1 MQIYFFFNYLVTIPI
16 IRLPFTAHTKPRK
29 TLSIQHKTTDFP
41 DFIAYKQR
49 NAYICS
55 IKEPVM
61 EILTRQHY
69 ADMVDSWIGKGN
81 IIALVGSRRVGKSYI
96 LKDFIQRHSKDEDIN
111 IIYVDK
117 EKRDFRNIKTNEDLD
132 AWIEE
137 RFIPGRHNCILIDEV
152 QQIDG
157 FEKSVCSW
165 YTEDRTDVLITGSN
179 SDLLSGEL
187 ATLLSG
193 RHVEI
198 RVHPLTYMEFLQF
211 HNLKNSDDSLMTY
224 LNYGGLPGL
233 KAIGLGNEDQVWAYL
248 ASVFNTIMLKDI
260 IERYDIRNIPFLN
273 NLIAFYAD
281 TTGKLTSANSIS
293 KYMKSQDEK
302 VSSNLIL
309 LYRMFY
315 SEAFLIDV
323 VSRYDI
329 HGKRIFESNEKIY
342 WDDIGLRNLKAE
354 GNMDSYIEKV
364 IENAVYK
371 QLCFLGYEV
380 KVGVLNAGEV
390 DFVCTKAG
398 TTVYIQ
404 ASYIVTDDSTRRREF
419 GPLEKIRD
427 NHPKYVI
434 SATPLLNRRNEDG
447 IIHLSLR
454 KFLTEGL

>member
-1 MQIYFFFNYLVTIPI
+1 
-16 IRLPFTAHTKPRK
+16 
-29 TLSIQHKTTDFP
+29 
-41 DFIAYKQR
+41 
-49 NAYICS
+49 
-55 IKEPVM
+55 M

-69 ADMVDSWIGKGN
+69 ADIVDSWIGKGN

-96 LKDFIQRHSKDEDIN
+96 LKDFIQRHSRDENSN

-117 EKRDFRNIKTNEDLD
+117 EKKNFKSIKNKDDLD
-132 AWIEE
+132 TWIEE
-137 RFIPGRHNCILIDEV
+137 RFVPGKHNYILIDEV
-152 QQIDG
+152 QEIES
-157 FEKSVCSW
+157 FEDSVCSW
-165 YTEDRTDVLITGSN
+165 YSEDDTDVLITGSN

-187 ATLLSG
+187 ATRLSG

-211 HNLKNSDDSLMTY
+211 HNLPDSDESLMTY

-233 KAIGLGNEDQVWAYL
+233 RTVGLDNEEQVWAYL

-293 KYMKSQDEK
+293 KYMKSQNEK

-309 LYRMFY
+309 LYRSFY

-329 HGKRIFESNEKIY
+329 HGKKIFESNEKIY
-342 WDDIGLRNLKAE
+342 WDDIGLRNLNAS
-354 GNMDSYIEKV
+354 GGMDSYIEKV

-371 QLCFLGYEV
+371 QLSYLGFDI

-390 DFVCTKAG
+390 DFVCTKSG
-398 TTVYIQ
+398 QTIYVQ
-404 ASYIVTDDSTRRREF
+404 ASYIIAEDTTREREF

-427 NHPKYVI
+427 NYPKYVI
-434 SATPLLNRRNEDG
+434 SATPYLTQRNENG

>member
-1 MQIYFFFNYLVTIPI
+1 
-16 IRLPFTAHTKPRK
+16 
-29 TLSIQHKTTDFP
+29 
-41 DFIAYKQR
+41 
-49 NAYICS
+49 
-55 IKEPVM
+55 M

-69 ADMVDSWIGKGN
+69 ADIVDSWIGKGN

-96 LKDFIQRHSKDEDIN
+96 LKDFIQRHSRDENSN

-117 EKRDFRNIKTNEDLD
+117 EKKNFKSIKNKDDLD
-132 AWIEE
+132 TWIEE
-137 RFIPGRHNCILIDEV
+137 RFVPGKHNYILIDEV
-152 QQIDG
+152 QEIES
-157 FEKSVCSW
+157 FEDSVCSW
-165 YTEDRTDVLITGSN
+165 YSEDDTDVLITGSN

-187 ATLLSG
+187 ATRLSG

-211 HNLKNSDDSLMTY
+211 HKLPDSDESLMTY

-233 KAIGLGNEDQVWAYL
+233 RTVGLDNEEQVWDYL

-293 KYMKSQDEK
+293 KYMKSQNKK

-309 LYRMFY
+309 LYRSFY

-329 HGKRIFESNEKIY
+329 HGKKIFESNEKIY
-342 WDDIGLRNLKAE
+342 WDDIGLRNLKAS
-354 GNMDSYIEKV
+354 GGMDSYIEKV

-371 QLCFLGYEV
+371 QLSYLGFDI

-390 DFVCTKAG
+390 DFVCTKSG
-398 TTVYIQ
+398 QTIYVQ
-404 ASYIVTDDSTRRREF
+404 ASYIIAEDTTREREF
-419 GPLEKIRD
+419 GHLEKIRD
-427 NHPKYVI
+427 NYPKYVI
-434 SATPLLNRRNEDG
+434 SATPYLTQRNENG

>member
-1 MQIYFFFNYLVTIPI
+1 
-16 IRLPFTAHTKPRK
+16 
-29 TLSIQHKTTDFP
+29 
-41 DFIAYKQR
+41 
-49 NAYICS
+49 
-55 IKEPVM
+55 M

-69 ADMVDSWIGKGN
+69 ADIVDSWIGKGN

-96 LKDFIQRHSKDEDIN
+96 LKDFIQRHSRDENSN

-117 EKRDFRNIKTNEDLD
+117 EKKNFKSIKNKDDLD
-132 AWIEE
+132 TWIEE
-137 RFIPGRHNCILIDEV
+137 RFVPGKHNYILIDEV
-152 QQIDG
+152 QEIES
-157 FEKSVCSW
+157 FEDSVCSW
-165 YTEDRTDVLITGSN
+165 YSEDDTDVLITGSN

-187 ATLLSG
+187 ATRLSG

-211 HNLKNSDDSLMTY
+211 HNLPDSDESLMTY

-233 KAIGLGNEDQVWAYL
+233 RTVGLDNEEQVWAYL

-293 KYMKSQDEK
+293 KYMKSQNVN

-309 LYRMFY
+309 LYRSFY

-329 HGKRIFESNEKIY
+329 HGKKIFESNEKIY
-342 WDDIGLRNLKAE
+342 WDDIGLRNLKAS
-354 GNMDSYIEKV
+354 GGMDSYIEKV

-371 QLCFLGYEV
+371 QLSYLGFDI

-390 DFVCTKAG
+390 DFVCTKSG
-398 TTVYIQ
+398 QTIYVQ
-404 ASYIVTDDSTRRREF
+404 ASYIIAEDTTRKREF

-427 NHPKYVI
+427 NYPKYVI
-434 SATPLLNRRNEDG
+434 SATPYLTQRNENG

>member
-1 MQIYFFFNYLVTIPI
+1 M
-16 IRLPFTAHTKPRK
+16 
-29 TLSIQHKTTDFP
+29 D
-41 DFIAYKQR
+41 
-49 NAYICS
+49 
-55 IKEPVM
+55 
-61 EILTRQHY
+61 ILTRQHY
-69 ADMVDSWIGKGN
+69 ADIVDSWIGKGN

-96 LKDFIQRHSKDEDIN
+96 LKDFIQRHSRDENSN

-117 EKRDFRNIKTNEDLD
+117 EKKNFKSIKNKDDLD
-132 AWIEE
+132 TWIEE
-137 RFIPGRHNCILIDEV
+137 RFVPGKHNYILIDEV
-152 QQIDG
+152 QEIDS
-157 FEKSVCSW
+157 FEDSVCSW
-165 YTEDRTDVLITGSN
+165 YSEDDTDVLITGSN

-187 ATLLSG
+187 ATRLSG

-211 HNLKNSDDSLMTY
+211 HNLPDSDESLMTY

-233 KAIGLGNEDQVWAYL
+233 RTVGLDNEEQVWDYL

-273 NLIAFYAD
+273 TLIDFYAD
-281 TTGKLTSANSIS
+281 TTGKLTSATSIS
-293 KYMKSQDEK
+293 KYMKSQNKK

-309 LYRMFY
+309 LYRSFY

-329 HGKRIFESNEKIY
+329 HGKKIFESNEKIY
-342 WDDIGLRNLKAE
+342 WDDIGLRNLKAS
-354 GNMDSYIEKV
+354 GGMDSYIEKV

-371 QLCFLGYEV
+371 QLSFLGYDI

-390 DFVCTKAG
+390 DFVCTKSG
-398 TTVYIQ
+398 QTIYVQ
-404 ASYIVTDDSTRRREF
+404 ASYIIAEDTTREREF

-427 NHPKYVI
+427 NYPKYVI
-434 SATPLLNRRNEDG
+434 SVTPYLTQRNENG

>member
-1 MQIYFFFNYLVTIPI
+1 
-16 IRLPFTAHTKPRK
+16 
-29 TLSIQHKTTDFP
+29 
-41 DFIAYKQR
+41 
-49 NAYICS
+49 
-55 IKEPVM
+55 M

-69 ADMVDSWIGKGN
+69 ADIVDSWIGKGN

-96 LKDFIQRHSKDEDIN
+96 LKDFIQRHSRDENSN

-117 EKRDFRNIKTNEDLD
+117 EKKNFKSIKNKDDLD
-132 AWIEE
+132 TWIEE
-137 RFIPGRHNCILIDEV
+137 RFVPGKHNYILIDEV
-152 QQIDG
+152 QEIES
-157 FEKSVCSW
+157 FEDSVCSW
-165 YTEDRTDVLITGSN
+165 YSEDDTDVLITGSN

-187 ATLLSG
+187 ATRLSG

-211 HNLKNSDDSLMTY
+211 HNLPDSDESLMTY

-233 KAIGLGNEDQVWAYL
+233 RTVGLDNEEQVWAYL

-273 NLIAFYAD
+273 NLITFYAD

-293 KYMKSQDEK
+293 KYMKSQNEK

-309 LYRMFY
+309 LYRSFY

-329 HGKRIFESNEKIY
+329 HGKKIFESNEKIY
-342 WDDIGLRNLKAE
+342 WDDIGLRNLKAS
-354 GNMDSYIEKV
+354 GGMDSYIEKV

-371 QLCFLGYEV
+371 QLSYLGFDI

-390 DFVCTKAG
+390 DFVCTKSG
-398 TTVYIQ
+398 QTIYVQ
-404 ASYIVTDDSTRRREF
+404 ASYIIAEDTTREREF

-427 NHPKYVI
+427 NYPKYVI
-434 SATPLLNRRNEDG
+434 SATPYLTQRNENG

>member
-1 MQIYFFFNYLVTIPI
+1 
-16 IRLPFTAHTKPRK
+16 
-29 TLSIQHKTTDFP
+29 
-41 DFIAYKQR
+41 
-49 NAYICS
+49 
-55 IKEPVM
+55 M

-69 ADMVDSWIGKGN
+69 ADIVDSWIGKGN

-96 LKDFIQRHSKDEDIN
+96 LKDFIQRHSRDENSN

-117 EKRDFRNIKTNEDLD
+117 EKKNFKSIKNKDDLD
-132 AWIEE
+132 TWIEE
-137 RFIPGRHNCILIDEV
+137 RFVPGKHNYILIDEV
-152 QQIDG
+152 QEIES
-157 FEKSVCSW
+157 FEDSVCSW
-165 YTEDRTDVLITGSN
+165 YSEDDTDVLITGSN

-187 ATLLSG
+187 ATRLSG

-211 HNLKNSDDSLMTY
+211 HNLPDSDESLMTY

-233 KAIGLGNEDQVWAYL
+233 RTVGLDNEEQIWAYL

-293 KYMKSQDEK
+293 KYMKSQNEK

-309 LYRMFY
+309 LYRSFY

-329 HGKRIFESNEKIY
+329 HGKKIFESNEKIY
-342 WDDIGLRNLKAE
+342 WDDIGLRNLKAS
-354 GNMDSYIEKV
+354 GGMDSYIEKV

-371 QLCFLGYEV
+371 QLSYLGFDI

-390 DFVCTKAG
+390 DFVCTKSEQ
-398 TTVYIQ
+398 TIYVQ
-404 ASYIVTDDSTRRREF
+404 ASYIIAEDTTRKREF

-427 NHPKYVI
+427 NYPKYVI
-434 SATPLLNRRNEDG
+434 SATPYLTQRNENG

>member
-1 MQIYFFFNYLVTIPI
+1 
-16 IRLPFTAHTKPRK
+16 
-29 TLSIQHKTTDFP
+29 
-41 DFIAYKQR
+41 
-49 NAYICS
+49 
-55 IKEPVM
+55 M

-69 ADMVDSWIGKGN
+69 ADIVDSWIGKGN

-96 LKDFIQRHSKDEDIN
+96 LKDFIQRHSRDENSN

-117 EKRDFRNIKTNEDLD
+117 EKKNFKSIKNKDDLD
-132 AWIEE
+132 TWIEE
-137 RFIPGRHNCILIDEV
+137 RFVPGKHNYILIDEV
-152 QQIDG
+152 QEIES
-157 FEKSVCSW
+157 FEDSVCSW
-165 YTEDRTDVLITGSN
+165 YSEDDTDVLITGSN

-187 ATLLSG
+187 ATRLSG

-211 HNLKNSDDSLMTY
+211 HNLPDSDESLMTY

-233 KAIGLGNEDQVWAYL
+233 RTVGLDNEEQVWSYL
-248 ASVFNTIMLKDI
+248 ASVFNTIMMKDI

-293 KYMKSQDEK
+293 KYMKSQNVN

-309 LYRMFY
+309 LYRSFY

-329 HGKRIFESNEKIY
+329 HGKKLFESNEKIY
-342 WDDIGLRNLKAE
+342 WDDIGLRNLKAS
-354 GNMDSYIEKV
+354 GGMDSYIEKV

-371 QLCFLGYEV
+371 QLSFLGYDI

-390 DFVCTKAG
+390 DFVCTKSG
-398 TTVYIQ
+398 QTIYVQ
-404 ASYIVTDDSTRRREF
+404 ASYIIAEDTTRKREF
-419 GPLEKIRD
+419 GPLAKIRD
-427 NHPKYVI
+427 NYPKYVI
-434 SATPLLNRRNEDG
+434 SATPYLTQRNENG

>member
-1 MQIYFFFNYLVTIPI
+1 M
-16 IRLPFTAHTKPRK
+16 
-29 TLSIQHKTTDFP
+29 D
-41 DFIAYKQR
+41 
-49 NAYICS
+49 
-55 IKEPVM
+55 
-61 EILTRQHY
+61 ILTRQHY
-69 ADMVDSWIGKGN
+69 ADIVDSWIGKGN

-96 LKDFIQRHSKDEDIN
+96 LKDFIQRHSRDENSN

-117 EKRDFRNIKTNEDLD
+117 EKKNFKSIKNKDDLD
-132 AWIEE
+132 TWIEE
-137 RFIPGRHNCILIDEV
+137 RFVPGKHNYILIDEV
-152 QQIDG
+152 QEIES
-157 FEKSVCSW
+157 FEDSVCSW
-165 YTEDRTDVLITGSN
+165 YSEDDTDVLITGSN

-187 ATLLSG
+187 ATRLSG

-211 HNLKNSDDSLMTY
+211 HNLPDSDESLMTY

-233 KAIGLGNEDQVWAYL
+233 RTVGLDNEEQVWAYL

-293 KYMKSQDEK
+293 KYMKSQNVN

-309 LYRMFY
+309 LYRSFY

-329 HGKRIFESNEKIY
+329 HGKKIFESNEKIY
-342 WDDIGLRNLKAE
+342 WDDIGLRNLKAS
-354 GNMDSYIEKV
+354 GGMDSYIEKV

-371 QLCFLGYEV
+371 QLSFLGYDI

-390 DFVCTKAG
+390 DFVCTKSG
-398 TTVYIQ
+398 QTIYVQ
-404 ASYIVTDDSTRRREF
+404 ASYIIAEDTTRKREF
-419 GPLEKIRD
+419 GPLAKIRD
-427 NHPKYVI
+427 NYPKYVI
-434 SATPLLNRRNEDG
+434 SATPYLTQRNENG

>member
-1 MQIYFFFNYLVTIPI
+1 
-16 IRLPFTAHTKPRK
+16 
-29 TLSIQHKTTDFP
+29 
-41 DFIAYKQR
+41 
-49 NAYICS
+49 
-55 IKEPVM
+55 M

-69 ADMVDSWIGKGN
+69 ADIVDSWIGKGN

-96 LKDFIQRHSKDEDIN
+96 LKDFIQRHSRDENSN

-117 EKRDFRNIKTNEDLD
+117 EKKNFKSIKNKDDLD
-132 AWIEE
+132 TWIEE
-137 RFIPGRHNCILIDEV
+137 RFVPGKHNYILIDEV
-152 QQIDG
+152 QEIES
-157 FEKSVCSW
+157 FEDSVCSW
-165 YTEDRTDVLITGSN
+165 YSEDDTDVLITGSN

-187 ATLLSG
+187 ATRLSG

-211 HNLKNSDDSLMTY
+211 HNLPDSDESLMTY

-233 KAIGLGNEDQVWAYL
+233 RTVGLDNEEQVWAYL

-293 KYMKSQDEK
+293 KYMKSQNEK

-309 LYRMFY
+309 LYRSFY

-329 HGKRIFESNEKIY
+329 HGKKIFESNEKIY
-342 WDDIGLRNLKAE
+342 WDDIGLRNLKAS
-354 GNMDSYIEKV
+354 GGMDSYIEKV

-371 QLCFLGYEV
+371 QLSYLGFDI

-390 DFVCTKAG
+390 DFVCTKSEQ
-398 TTVYIQ
+398 TIYVQ
-404 ASYIVTDDSTRRREF
+404 ASYIIAEDTTRKREF

-427 NHPKYVI
+427 NYPKYVI
-434 SATPLLNRRNEDG
+434 SATPYLTQRNENG

>member
-1 MQIYFFFNYLVTIPI
+1 
-16 IRLPFTAHTKPRK
+16 
-29 TLSIQHKTTDFP
+29 
-41 DFIAYKQR
+41 
-49 NAYICS
+49 
-55 IKEPVM
+55 M

-69 ADMVDSWIGKGN
+69 ADIVDSWIGKGN

-96 LKDFIQRHSKDEDIN
+96 LKDFIQRHSQDENSN

-117 EKRDFRNIKTNEDLD
+117 EKKNFKSIKTKDDLD
-132 AWIEE
+132 NWIEQ
-137 RFIPGRHNCILIDEV
+137 RFVPGKHNYILIDEV
-152 QQIDG
+152 QEIES
-157 FEKSVCSW
+157 FEDSVCSW
-165 YTEDRTDVLITGSN
+165 YSEDDTDVLITGSN

-187 ATLLSG
+187 ATRLSG

-211 HNLKNSDDSLMTY
+211 HSLQDTDESLMTY
-224 LNYGGLPGL
+224 MNYGGLPGL
-233 KAIGLGNEDQVWAYL
+233 RTVGLDNEEQVWAYL

-293 KYMKSQDEK
+293 KYMKSQNEK

-309 LYRMFY
+309 LYRSFY

-329 HGKRIFESNEKIY
+329 HGKKIFESNEKIY
-342 WDDIGLRNLKAE
+342 WDDLGLRNLKAS
-354 GNMDSYIEKV
+354 GGMDSYIEKV
-364 IENAVYK
+364 IENVVYK
-371 QLCFLGYEV
+371 QLSFLGYDI

-398 TTVYIQ
+398 QTIYVQ
-404 ASYIVTDDSTRRREF
+404 ASYIIAEDTTREREF

-427 NHPKYVI
+427 NYPKYVI
-434 SATPLLNRRNEDG
+434 SATPYLTKRNENG

>member
-1 MQIYFFFNYLVTIPI
+1 
-16 IRLPFTAHTKPRK
+16 
-29 TLSIQHKTTDFP
+29 
-41 DFIAYKQR
+41 
-49 NAYICS
+49 
-55 IKEPVM
+55 M

-69 ADMVDSWIGKGN
+69 ADIVDSWIGKGN

-96 LKDFIQRHSKDEDIN
+96 LKDFIQRHSRDENSN

-117 EKRDFRNIKTNEDLD
+117 EKKNFKSIKNKDDLD
-132 AWIEE
+132 TWIEE
-137 RFIPGRHNCILIDEV
+137 RFVPGKHNYILIDEV
-152 QQIDG
+152 QEIES
-157 FEKSVCSW
+157 FEDSVCSW
-165 YTEDRTDVLITGSN
+165 YSEDDTDVLITGSN

-187 ATLLSG
+187 ATRLSG

-211 HNLKNSDDSLMTY
+211 HNLPDSDESLMTY

-233 KAIGLGNEDQVWAYL
+233 RTVGLDNEEQVWAYL

-273 NLIAFYAD
+273 NLIDFYAD

-293 KYMKSQDEK
+293 KYMKSQNEN

-309 LYRMFY
+309 LYRSFY

-323 VSRYDI
+323 ISRYDI
-329 HGKRIFESNEKIY
+329 HGKKIFESNEKIY
-342 WDDIGLRNLKAE
+342 WDDIGLRNLKAS
-354 GNMDSYIEKV
+354 GGMDSYIEKV

-371 QLCFLGYEV
+371 QLSFLGYDI

-398 TTVYIQ
+398 QTVYVQ
-404 ASYIVTDDSTRRREF
+404 ASYIIAEETTREREF

-427 NHPKYVI
+427 NYPKYVI
-434 SATPLLNRRNEDG
+434 SATPYLTQRNENG

>member
-1 MQIYFFFNYLVTIPI
+1 
-16 IRLPFTAHTKPRK
+16 
-29 TLSIQHKTTDFP
+29 
-41 DFIAYKQR
+41 
-49 NAYICS
+49 
-55 IKEPVM
+55 M

-69 ADMVDSWIGKGN
+69 ADIVDSWIGKGN

-96 LKDFIQRHSKDEDIN
+96 LKDFIQRHSRDENSN

-117 EKRDFRNIKTNEDLD
+117 EKKNFKSIKNKDDLD
-132 AWIEE
+132 TWIEE
-137 RFIPGRHNCILIDEV
+137 RFVPGKHNYILIDEV
-152 QQIDG
+152 QEIES
-157 FEKSVCSW
+157 FEDSVCSW
-165 YTEDRTDVLITGSN
+165 YSEDDTDVLITGSN

-187 ATLLSG
+187 ATRLSG

-211 HNLKNSDDSLMTY
+211 HSLLDSDESLMAY

-233 KAIGLGNEDQVWAYL
+233 KTVGLDNEEQVWAYL

-260 IERYDIRNIPFLN
+260 IERYDIRNVPFLN
-273 NLIAFYAD
+273 NLIVFYAD

-293 KYMKSQDEK
+293 KYMKSQNEN

-309 LYRMFY
+309 LYRSFY

-329 HGKRIFESNEKIY
+329 HGKKIFESNEKIY
-342 WDDIGLRNLKAE
+342 WDDLGLRNLKSS
-354 GNMDSYIEKV
+354 GSMDSYIEKV

-371 QLCFLGYEV
+371 QLSFLGYDI

-390 DFVCTKAG
+390 DFVCKKTG
-398 TTVYIQ
+398 QTIYVQ
-404 ASYIVTDDSTRRREF
+404 ASYIIAEDTTREREF
-419 GPLEKIRD
+419 GPLQKIRD
-427 NHPKYVI
+427 NYPKYVI
-434 SATPLLNRRNEDG
+434 SATPYLTKRNDNG

>member
-1 MQIYFFFNYLVTIPI
+1 
-16 IRLPFTAHTKPRK
+16 
-29 TLSIQHKTTDFP
+29 
-41 DFIAYKQR
+41 
-49 NAYICS
+49 
-55 IKEPVM
+55 M

-69 ADMVDSWIGKGN
+69 ADIVDSWIGKGN

-96 LKDFIQRHSKDEDIN
+96 LKDFIQRHSRDENSN

-117 EKRDFRNIKTNEDLD
+117 EKKNFKSIKNKDDLD
-132 AWIEE
+132 TWIEE
-137 RFIPGRHNCILIDEV
+137 RFVPGKHNYILIDEV
-152 QQIDG
+152 QEIES
-157 FEKSVCSW
+157 FEDSVCSW
-165 YTEDRTDVLITGSN
+165 YSEDDTDVLITGSN

-187 ATLLSG
+187 ATRLSG

-211 HNLKNSDDSLMTY
+211 HKLPDSDESLMTY

-233 KAIGLGNEDQVWAYL
+233 RTVGLDNEEQVWAYL

-293 KYMKSQDEK
+293 KYMKSQNEK

-309 LYRMFY
+309 LYRSFY

-329 HGKRIFESNEKIY
+329 HGKKIFESNEKIY
-342 WDDIGLRNLKAE
+342 WDDIGLRNLKAS
-354 GNMDSYIEKV
+354 GGMDSYIEKV

-371 QLCFLGYEV
+371 QLSFLGYDI

-390 DFVCTKAG
+390 DFVCTKSEQ
-398 TTVYIQ
+398 TIYVQ
-404 ASYIVTDDSTRRREF
+404 ASYIIAEDTTREREF

-427 NHPKYVI
+427 NYPKYVI
-434 SATPLLNRRNEDG
+434 SATPYLTQRNENG